1 MMASIG
7 VAEIFSGSLLL
18 IKKGYLKNKPGYR
31 TGKIWQAFSSK
42 AAAETNSQDKQV
54 FNDAF
59 IISLSKR
66 WQKIQRD
73 YFQVACPADEAT

>member
-1 MMASIG
+1 
-7 VAEIFSGSLLL
+7 V
-18 IKKGYLKNKPGYR
+18 
-31 TGKIWQAFSSK
+31 
-42 AAAETNSQDKQV
+42 AAETNSQDKQV